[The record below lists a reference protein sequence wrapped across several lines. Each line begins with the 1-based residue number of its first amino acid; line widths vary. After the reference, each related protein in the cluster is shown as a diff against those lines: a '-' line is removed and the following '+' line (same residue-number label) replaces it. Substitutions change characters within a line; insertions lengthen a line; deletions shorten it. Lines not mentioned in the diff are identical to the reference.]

1 VAAWVRRTH
10 HGGEP
15 RERPAAA
22 ARGEEG
28 GAREEGP
35 RVGYLTSSFT
45 VTMVMPCVTTGPNIY
60 NTVHVAFNK

>member
-35 RVGYLTSSFT
+35 RVGVFNFFYRYYGHA
-45 VTMVMPCVTTGPNIY
+45 VRYYGPKYIQY
-60 NTVHVAFNK
+60 STRSI